1 VDAGEDE
8 RGREVRARLLSL
20 ATAGLVL
27 ALAAPAAHAQ
37 AQTGRL
43 LVTIAPGSA
52 PRARVTAAALAA
64 TAGARPAG
72 FSVPQIRLVTLRPRG
87 GAGLHALA
95 ARLRQDPRVVRV
107 QVEHRA
113 RPRLEPND
121 PALVTP
127 ETAVGTAPNTPVEW
141 WAARSNFPAAW
152 GVSTGAGATVAVI
165 DTGAETSH
173 PELADRVL
181 GAVSF
186 ASDGSPATTDS
197 AGHGTH
203 VASLAC
209 GAGNNG
215 VGLAG
220 AGLRCRMLIL
230 KSDFSDSSVAKAIV
244 YAVDHGADAIN
255 MSFGTDPG
263 VEPSQA
269 VRDAVDYAFARNVV
283 MAAAAADTPIA
294 EQGYPADLLQPT
306 GTGPDLSV
314 DKGLSVTAA
323 DASDARASFAG
334 QGSQISVAAYGSYD
348 SSPAAS
354 GPPGIFGAFTAGPND
369 LETGSIGLPPHPPC
383 TCRTTFAGDSR
394 YAYVQGTSMA
404 TPMVSATGALIR
416 HLNPDL
422 TAAEIVRLI
431 KETARRPAGV
441 WTGDLG
447 WGILDA
453 GAALTRAA
461 SIDRR
466 APASRVKRLPALT
479 SKPTVTVRWSAA
491 DKAPA
496 GVRASGIARFEL
508 WRATD
513 GGRFKRL
520 FSTTRTSR
528 QVTLRRGGRYRFYT
542 VAIDHAGN
550 REPAPK
556 QADARVQRRR

>member
-1 VDAGEDE
+1 MDAGEDE

-20 ATAGLVL
+20 ASLGLVVL
-27 ALAAPAAHAQ
+27 APAAHAQ
-37 AQTGRL
+37 APQTGRL
-43 LVTIAPGSA
+43 LVTVAPGAA
-52 PRARVTAAALAA
+52 PHGRVSAAALAA
-64 TAGARPAG
+64 STGARPAG
-72 FSVPQIRLVTLRPRG
+72 FSVPQIGLVTVRPRG

-95 ARLRQDPRVVRV
+95 VRLRADPRVAHVE
-107 QVEHRA
+107 VEHRA
-113 RPRLEPND
+113 RPRFEPND

-127 ETAVGTAPNTPVEW
+127 ETAIGTAPNTPIEW
-141 WAARSNFPAAW
+141 WAARSGFPAAW
-152 GVSTGAGATVAVI
+152 DVSTGAGATVAVI

-181 GAVSF
+181 RAVSF
-186 ASDGSPATTDS
+186 DDDGSPATTDT

-263 VEPSQA
+263 PEPSEA
-269 VRDAVDYAFARNVV
+269 VRDAVDYAFAHNVV
-283 MAAAAADTPIA
+283 MAAAAADKPIA
-294 EQGYPADLLQPT
+294 EQGYPANILQPT
-306 GTGPDLSV
+306 GTGSDLSV
-314 DKGLSVTAA
+314 GKGLTVTAA

-334 QGSQISVAAYGSYD
+334 QGSQISLAGYGAYD
-348 SSPAAS
+348 SSAAAN
-354 GPPGIFGAFTAGPND
+354 GPPGIFGAFTAGPNE
-369 LETGSIGLPPHPPC
+369 LETGSLGLPPRPPC
-383 TCRTTFAGDSR
+383 ECRTTFANDPR

-431 KETARRPAGV
+431 KVTARRPAGV
-441 WTGDLG
+441 WTAGLG

-461 SIDRR
+461 STDRR
-466 APASRVKRLPALT
+466 APTSRVKPLT
-479 SKPTVTVRWSAA
+479 ARTSARTITVRWSAA
-491 DKAPA
+491 DTAPA
-496 GVRASGIARFEL
+496 GVRASGISRFEL

-520 FSTTRTSR
+520 LSTTSTSR
-528 QVTLRRGGRYRFYT
+528 RVTLRRGARYRFYT

-556 QADARVQRRR
+556 QADARVQRRP